1 METRPK
7 RADNDLT
14 VARRRVKMKQ
24 EVYIDG
30 RIVVDEDTLDGYW
43 EYKDGTEGGALTF
56 DLEGDR
62 LVLADYDGAYCL
74 PRYVCRTL
82 ESMGVRVDEEF
93 WPDQK

>member
-1 METRPK
+1 
-7 RADNDLT
+7 
-14 VARRRVKMKQ
+14 MKQ

-43 EYKDGTEGGALTF
+43 EYKDGTEGGTLTF
-56 DLEGDR
+56 DLEGDC

-74 PRYVCRTL
+74 PRYVCQTL
-82 ESMGVRVDEEF
+82 ESMGVRVDDEF